1 MTRDM
6 LDMTILVLDHY
17 ESLLLQNGEDCV
29 EAIIQTFQRN
39 SMFTRMRIHA
49 LSPFIDKFKHSQTE
63 RLLQAIEKFLTGE
76 KYKTYLVTN
85 VNPILTGVMLI
96 NTLNIFADRYP
107 VCEFRANAIVDILE
121 EQCRMILVNLYLP
134 TELKISVRRKDL
146 SNHNSLYY
154 MELMD
159 AFQLMDTK
167 VMDRIMKEYWN
178 SDIDTS
184 GSFFQASTSYQ
195 LLFDSSTLRK
205 NQDNELNLR
214 FYKKRDISKF
224 RSHKFMLQVYLKSMQ
239 ARYFIELLFFVVL
252 AIFFQ
257 YEIGQFVKKSDTVFE
272 TYDALIELKLS
283 GAKVEDI

>member
-1 MTRDM
+1 
-6 LDMTILVLDHY
+6 
-17 ESLLLQNGEDCV
+17 
-29 EAIIQTFQRN
+29 
-39 SMFTRMRIHA
+39 
-49 LSPFIDKFKHSQTE
+49 
-63 RLLQAIEKFLTGE
+63 
-76 KYKTYLVTN
+76 
-85 VNPILTGVMLI
+85 
-96 NTLNIFADRYP
+96 
-107 VCEFRANAIVDILE
+107 
-121 EQCRMILVNLYLP
+121 
-134 TELKISVRRKDL
+134 
-146 SNHNSLYY
+146 

-195 LLFDSSTLRK
+195 LLFDSSSLSK
-205 NQDNELNLR
+205 SQDNELNLR
-214 FYKKRDISKF
+214 FYKKSDISKF

-239 ARYFIELLFFVVL
+239 TRYFIELLFFVVL

>member
-1 MTRDM
+1 
-6 LDMTILVLDHY
+6 
-17 ESLLLQNGEDCV
+17 
-29 EAIIQTFQRN
+29 
-39 SMFTRMRIHA
+39 
-49 LSPFIDKFKHSQTE
+49 
-63 RLLQAIEKFLTGE
+63 
-76 KYKTYLVTN
+76 
-85 VNPILTGVMLI
+85 
-96 NTLNIFADRYP
+96 
-107 VCEFRANAIVDILE
+107 
-121 EQCRMILVNLYLP
+121 
-134 TELKISVRRKDL
+134 
-146 SNHNSLYY
+146 
-154 MELMD
+154 
-159 AFQLMDTK
+159 
-167 VMDRIMKEYWN
+167 MDRIMKEYWN